1 VSTHSATLHP
11 PQAARHYTGA
21 LDWLTTTDHKK
32 IGIMYIVFAL
42 LNGWL
47 GGSLAG
53 MIRLNLYNPNW
64 HIFSPEL
71 YNQLMTMH
79 ATIMIF
85 LTLMTAF
92 SGFGNY
98 LVPLMIG
105 ARDMAFPKLNAF
117 AFWLMIPAA
126 LMLYGSFFVVGGAA
140 AGGWWSY
147 PPLSTAQFSAGHG
160 EDLWIMAIIL
170 LGISSI
176 MGAINFLV
184 TVIDMRAPGM
194 TWMKVPLFVWS
205 WVVTAWMLVL
215 AVPVLSGAM
224 FMLLSDRWLNTGFY
238 RPALGGDP
246 LLYQHLFWFFGH
258 PEVYIMI
265 LPGFGMVSHIIPS
278 MARKKLFGYKG
289 MVAALWAIGVI
300 GFMVWAHHMFTAGIS
315 AQARVWFSMAS
326 MAISVPTGV
335 KIYSWLASVWGG
347 VIRFSTAM
355 KFAMG
360 FIFTFVLGGL
370 SGLLLAVV
378 PFDIQ
383 VHNTYFVVAH
393 FHYVLVGGSV
403 MTLFAGTYFWFP
415 KMTGRMLSEKMGSWV
430 FWLFFIGMNWVFMP
444 MHLLGIEGMSRRIAS
459 YRPEFAPLN
468 QFISLGFPFMLLAG
482 LIFTYSMYK
491 AVKGPKNAG
500 ADPWNSNPIEQ
511 HLEWETDSPPP
522 AYNFAELPEI
532 A

>member
-1 VSTHSATLHP
+1 MSTQVATLGEVHP
-11 PQAARHYTGA
+11 RQYHGV

-32 IGIMYIVFAL
+32 IGIMYIVL
-42 LNGWL
+42 SLVNGWL

-53 MIRLNLYNPNW
+53 IIRLNLFNPNW
-64 HIFSPEL
+64 HIVQPQV
-71 YNQLMTMH
+71 YNQVMTMH

-92 SGFGNY
+92 VGFGNY

-117 AFWLMIPAA
+117 SFWVIIPAA
-126 LMLYGSFFVVGGAA
+126 LMLYGSFFVAGGAA
-140 AGGWWSY
+140 ANGWWSY

-160 EDLWIMAIIL
+160 EDLWILGLIL

-176 MGAINFLV
+176 MGSINFLV
-184 TVIDMRAPGM
+184 TIIDMRAPGM
-194 TWMKVPLFVWS
+194 HWMKLPLFVWS
-205 WVVTAWMLVL
+205 WMVTALLLVL
-215 AVPVLSGAM
+215 AIPVLSGAL
-224 FMLLSDRWLNTGFY
+224 FMLLSDRWLSTGFY

-265 LPGFGMVSHIIPS
+265 LPGFGIVSQVLPA
-278 MARKKLFGYKG
+278 MARKKVFGYKG
-289 MVAALWAIGVI
+289 MVGALCAIGVL

-315 AQARVWFSMAS
+315 AGARVWFSLAS

-347 VIRFSTAM
+347 VIRFTTAM
-355 KFAMG
+355 KFALG
-360 FIFTFVLGGL
+360 FIATFVIGGL
-370 SGLLLAVV
+370 TGLMLAVV

-415 KMTGRMLSEKMGSWV
+415 KITGRMLSEKLGNWV

-444 MHLLGIEGMSRRIAS
+444 MHLLGIEGMSRRVAS
-459 YRPEFAPLN
+459 YRPEFQPLN
-468 QFISLGFPFMLLAG
+468 QFISYGFPFMLVAG
-482 LIFTYSMYK
+482 LLFTYSIIK
-491 AVKGPKNAG
+491 ALTQPRDVPD
-500 ADPWNSNPIEQ
+500 DPWEINEIEMG
-511 HLEWETDSPPP
+511 LEWCTSSPPP
-522 AYNFAELPEI
+522 AYNFAELPEVR
-532 A
+532 